1 MPMSSKKWLHGG
13 PELCPCQARS
23 GYIEVKNYAHVK
35 QEVVTW
41 KSRIMPMSSK
51 KLLHGGLATMPM
63 TSKKLITWRSRTMPM
78 TSKKWLHGSLELCP
92 CQARNCYMEV

>member
-1 MPMSSKKWLHGG
+1 MPMSSKK
-13 PELCPCQARS
+13 
-23 GYIEVKNYAHVK
+23 GYIEVKNYAHDK

-63 TSKKLITWRSRTMPM
+63 TSKKL
-78 TSKKWLHGSLELCP
+78 LHGGLELCP
-92 CQARNCYMEV
+92 